1 MHLCSS
7 YELQSVA
14 EKSVVE
20 ASPEYEVIPAFS
32 EANNPTVLSNIAYG
46 AIKLPETNNPIVASN
61 IAHGAVQL
69 QQQQHEA
76 RMGAKMPAMQESIG
90 DDFVA
95 NSPQDSGSGTQG
107 YYEINKE
114 EEPAY
119 DVRLPSII
127 IIQ

>member
-14 EKSVVE
+14 EKSSVTEKSVVE

-46 AIKLPETNNPIVASN
+46 A
-61 IAHGAVQL
+61 VQL
-69 QQQQHEA
+69 QQQQHKA
-76 RMGAKMPAMQESIG
+76 RMGAKMPAMQE
-90 DDFVA
+90 
-95 NSPQDSGSGTQG
+95 SGTQG

-119 DVRLPSII
+119 DVSYCP
-127 IIQ
+127 